1 MTSQVTSLSN
11 VYTILLQIL
20 CFLPHFLLAIVSLL
34 PSWFIPHSP
43 HSPYDK
49 IYATLAPIS
58 TYSTLSKGY
67 STDLKIALHA
77 WRPSSKW
84 KRRAPGPPDFHICV
98 VDSQNPFPSLH
109 QLESL
114 YASVAQEHQ
123 VGKGKGKVL
132 LAVVDRGAS
141 NYISLDDTLGGDT
154 IGKMGD

>member
-1 MTSQVTSLSN
+1 MSSFN
-11 VYTILLQIL
+11 IYTVFVQILL
-20 CFLPHFLLAIVSLL
+20 FLPHFLITVLSVL
-34 PSWFIPHSP
+34 PTWFVPHRP
-43 HSPYDK
+43 HRPYNK
-49 IYATLAPIS
+49 IYATLPPIS
-58 TYSTLSKGY
+58 TYSTLSEGY

-77 WRPSSKW
+77 WRPSPQW

-98 VDSQNPFPSLH
+98 LDSRDPFPSLH

-123 VGKGKGKVL
+123 VGKGRGKVL

-154 IGKMGD
+154 IAKMGD